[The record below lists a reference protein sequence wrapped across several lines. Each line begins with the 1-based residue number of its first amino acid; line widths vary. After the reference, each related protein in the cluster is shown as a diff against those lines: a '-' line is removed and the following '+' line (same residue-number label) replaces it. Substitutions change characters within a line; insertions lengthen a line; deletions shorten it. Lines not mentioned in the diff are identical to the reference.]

1 MSGTPVV
8 VFDFD
13 LTLTYWDTADRFFRW
28 LLRRD
33 PWRLLVVALAL
44 PVLVPLL
51 LFRRTRRWPVWFAVW
66 VATFGRSPRALA
78 TLIDEHIDA
87 LPAGHASVFIPAA
100 LERLRE
106 HLARG
111 DRVVIATGCLEP
123 LARALLD
130 RAGLGEV
137 SLVASTMRPLLGGW
151 VRERHCFSANKIPML
166 AERGFAPPWAVA
178 YTDHQADLPVL
189 SHSAERFL
197 VSPRPECLARIQATL
212 PGATT
217 VLAWR

>member
-1 MSGTPVV
+1 MSNAPVV

-28 LLRRD
+28 LLRRE

-44 PVLVPLL
+44 PVLGPLL
-51 LFRRTRRWPVWFAVW
+51 AFRRTRRWPVWFAVW
-66 VATFGRSPRALA
+66 AATFGRSKRGLA
-78 TLIDEHIDA
+78 ALIDAHIDG
-87 LPAGHASVFIPAA
+87 LPAGHASVFIPVAVA
-100 LERLRE
+100 RLRE
-106 HLARG
+106 HLAQG

-130 RAGLGEV
+130 RAGLGGV

-178 YTDHQADLPVL
+178 YTDHRADLPVL
-189 SHSAERFL
+189 SHSAQRFL
-197 VSPRPECLARIQATL
+197 VSPRPECLARIQAQF
-212 PGATT
+212 PDATT